1 MGQDDVL
8 AVVQLDAKHRA
19 GQNRNDPPFDFNHV
33 RCVIECHVRMEIYT
47 ERHYRQWNSRQYLL
61 LPQVGGVI
69 PPRPRRRR
77 GLVAAAISATL
88 LIMSLSSDGEIKKQV
103 GSVRTETPSDRLE
116 QLWQL
121 YLFWKS
127 TPAGQ
132 QPQELP
138 PHVRKVVRKAD

>member
-1 MGQDDVL
+1 
-8 AVVQLDAKHRA
+8 
-19 GQNRNDPPFDFNHV
+19 
-33 RCVIECHVRMEIYT
+33 
-47 ERHYRQWNSRQYLL
+47 
-61 LPQVGGVI
+61 
-69 PPRPRRRR
+69 
-77 GLVAAAISATL
+77 LVAAAISATL